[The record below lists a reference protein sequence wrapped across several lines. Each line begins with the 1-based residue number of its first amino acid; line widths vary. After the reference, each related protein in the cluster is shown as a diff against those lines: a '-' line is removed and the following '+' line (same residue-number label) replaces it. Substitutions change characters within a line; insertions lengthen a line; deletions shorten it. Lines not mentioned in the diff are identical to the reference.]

1 MVHLQIDGKTIEVP
15 EGTTV
20 LRAADQNGIEIPRL
34 CDHPALK
41 PFGSCRVCL
50 VEVQGMRTLQ
60 PSCTLPASENMV
72 VKTSTPAVNEAR
84 KFVLGL
90 LFSERN
96 HFCPFCQQ
104 TGGDCELQNTAL
116 DHEMT
121 HWPIAPSWKKFPVDA
136 SNPDILV
143 DHNRCILCRRCVRA
157 CGDLVGMATLGFEER
172 GSESMLMAD
181 LGSPLGASSCIS
193 CGVCVQVCP
202 TGTLTDRHSA
212 YQGRDRTG
220 EYSDSVCI
228 ECGIGCGTCLFTRDN
243 RVVRVDGDWQNDVN
257 GGVLCKA
264 GRFTLLD
271 EKRDRVLQPMVRK
284 GGSLVETTWEEALT
298 AAAAGL
304 KKSSVKT
311 AAASSRLSAEALY
324 AFQQLSLGLGA
335 QASSLADRDVSQV
348 PPFLGEH
355 TGANLPKADGSL
367 SKQPVTNA
375 SWAETFTVHAG
386 ANRRALQ
393 AMGLDTVSA
402 KLDGSVLIALGDD
415 QVTDRLSAALAG
427 AGFVVAAASYQSNLT
442 EHADVVLPVAIWAEQ
457 EGHFLNLTGHLQKTA
472 SVVSAAEGIK
482 TPEAALVELAKHCAV
497 EINGS
502 WETALK
508 VAA

>member
-20 LRAADQNGIEIPRL
+20 LRAADKNGIEIPRL

-60 PSCTLPASENMV
+60 PSCTLPVSENMV

-181 LGSPLGASSCIS
+181 LGSPLGLSSCIS

-220 EYSDSVCI
+220 ECTDSICI
-228 ECGIGCGTCLFTRDN
+228 ECGIGCGTSLFTRDN

-271 EKRDRVLQPMVRK
+271 EKRDRILQPMVRK
-284 GGSLVETTWEEALT
+284 GGSLVETSWEEALA

-304 KKSSVKT
+304 KKAPVQ
-311 AAASSRLSAEALY
+311 AVASSRLSAEALF
-324 AFQQLSLGLGA
+324 AFQQLSLGIGA

-355 TGANLPKADGSL
+355 TGANLPKDDANL
-367 SKQPVTNA
+367 TKQSVTNA
-375 SWAETFTVHAG
+375 SWAETYTVHAG

-393 AMGLDTVSA
+393 TMGLDAASA
-402 KLDGSVLIALGDD
+402 KLDGSVLVALADD
-415 QVTDRLSAALAG
+415 QATDGLLTALKS
-427 AGFVVAAASYQSNLT
+427 AGFVVAAASYQSSLT
-442 EHADVVLPVAIWAEQ
+442 DRADVVLPVAIWSEQ

-472 SVVSAAEGIK
+472 CVVTPADGIQSA
-482 TPEAALVELAKHCAV
+482 EAVLVGLAKQCAV
-497 EINGS
+497 EIKGS